1 MSPEVS
7 VPLWG
12 GSPVAGGNGLLGM
25 SGAPIIPRTHCTGA
39 PSNIWK
45 DWFKRKY
52 TSGRHLIHKA
62 DTWSALN
69 LMPKWRQLSKWSLV
83 IQGVDE
89 KYEQVCLIQPRLVD
103 VGDKYEMHEFLLVPI
118 CDCNHLGRELMTTLG
133 IKNIIKGDTEANTF
147 VTLCK
152 FSD

>member
-1 MSPEVS
+1 MVDK
-7 VPLWG
+7 VDT
-12 GSPVAGGNGLLGM
+12 GS
-25 SGAPIIPRTHCTGA
+25 T
-39 PSNIWK
+39 
-45 DWFKRKY
+45 
-52 TSGRHLIHKA
+52 
-62 DTWSALN
+62 LN

-103 VGDKYEMHEFLLVPI
+103 VGDKYKMHEFLLVPN
-118 CDCNHLGRELMTTLG
+118 CDCNLLGRELMATLG
-133 IKNIIKGDTEANTF
+133 IQINIIKGDTETNTS